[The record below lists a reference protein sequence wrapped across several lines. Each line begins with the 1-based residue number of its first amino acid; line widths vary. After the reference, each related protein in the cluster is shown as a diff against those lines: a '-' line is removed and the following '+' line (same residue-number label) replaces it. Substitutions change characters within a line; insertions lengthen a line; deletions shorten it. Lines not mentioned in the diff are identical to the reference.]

1 MARSKLTNV
10 SNDLITDIGGV
21 LWSLIKAEQL
31 EFPVTLSFLENASL
45 GYTYEAVVIEA
56 LNVSGQTREQKPTA
70 IKPDGVQTVL
80 PLRIPTYR
88 GNWDAA
94 QAYNREELVLYSGK
108 YYKLKSGVART
119 SAVLPSLD
127 TAFWVETLANKIY
140 IQYPS
145 TLGSTWAVSPVGDS
159 PVYGFFEL
167 RVTEPADAVYR
178 RTWKPIRGMVE
189 ILFSP
194 TELVPDV

>member
-1 MARSKLTNV
+1 MARSKLTDV
-10 SNDLITDIGGV
+10 SNDLISDIGGI
-21 LWSLIKAEQL
+21 LWSFIKAEQL
-31 EFPVTLSFLENASL
+31 EFPVTLSFLENAAA
-45 GYTYEAVVIEA
+45 GYTYEAVIVEA
-56 LNVSGQTREQKPTA
+56 LNVAGQTREQKPTV
-70 IKPDGVQTVL
+70 IKPNGIQTILAV
-80 PLRIPTYR
+80 RVPTYR

-94 QAYNREELVLYSGK
+94 QAYNREEIVFYATK
-108 YYKLKSGVART
+108 YYRLKSGVART
-119 SAVLPSLD
+119 NATTPNLD
-127 TAFWVETLANKIY
+127 PFWVESINNKVY
-140 IQYPS
+140 LQFPS
-145 TLGSTWAVSPVGDS
+145 TLGSTWEISPVADS